1 MSKRTERM
9 SRSAAERINRK
20 DTVIRQNNA
29 ELEELRSQYENL
41 DICEEDKQVIDDYI
55 ACKDARADRM
65 AEKLYEKG
73 RKDVKRCIRIRKLI
87 RRCMILSAI
96 VTVVLVQYNKNE
108 NRVAFIEQVAL
119 ADNAPVALL
128 QVGRPPGSIKMMC
141 GHQTFLDVHAS
152 AHLAG
157 GAEQDTNMAG
167 IHVGKE
173 FCLADVGVGL
183 MDEGDFFRRNPQRD
197 KFASYV
203 VIDGKL

>member
-96 VTVVLVQYNKNE
+96 VTVVLIQYNKNE
-108 NRVAFIEQVAL
+108 KLRESLEELLKMFRDRTVRFLKCFTEFGYGRTNVLMYQLEGISNINN
-119 ADNAPVALL
+119 ADKNVFSELKKIFL
-128 QVGRPPGSIKMMC
+128 QKQKQGR
-141 GHQTFLDVHAS
+141 L
-152 AHLAG
+152 
-157 GAEQDTNMAG
+157 
-167 IHVGKE
+167 
-173 FCLADVGVGL
+173 
-183 MDEGDFFRRNPQRD
+183 
-197 KFASYV
+197 
-203 VIDGKL
+203 

>member
-73 RKDVKRCIRIRKLI
+73 TKRCKE
-87 RRCMILSAI
+87 MYPHPK
-96 VTVVLVQYNKNE
+96 TDPQMH
-108 NRVAFIEQVAL
+108 
-119 ADNAPVALL
+119 DPV
-128 QVGRPPGSIKMMC
+128 RHC
-141 GHQTFLDVHAS
+141 Y
-152 AHLAG
+152 G
-157 GAEQDTNMAG
+157 GTDS
-167 IHVGKE
+167 V
-173 FCLADVGVGL
+173 
-183 MDEGDFFRRNPQRD
+183 
-197 KFASYV
+197 
-203 VIDGKL
+203 

>member
-87 RRCMILSAI
+87 R
-96 VTVVLVQYNKNE
+96 YNKNE
-108 NRVAFIEQVAL
+108 KLRESL
-119 ADNAPVALL
+119 EELL
-128 QVGRPPGSIKMMC
+128 KMFRDR
-141 GHQTFLDVHAS
+141 TVNES
-152 AHLAG
+152 
-157 GAEQDTNMAG
+157 E
-167 IHVGKE
+167 E
-173 FCLADVGVGL
+173 
-183 MDEGDFFRRNPQRD
+183 DF
-197 KFASYV
+197 
-203 VIDGKL
+203 

>member
-1 MSKRTERM
+1 MRKRTERM

-29 ELEELRSQYENL
+29 ELEELRNQYENL

-96 VTVVLVQYNKNE
+96 VMVVLIQYNKNE
-108 NRVAFIEQVAL
+108 KLRESL
-119 ADNAPVALL
+119 EELL
-128 QVGRPPGSIKMMC
+128 KMFRDR
-141 GHQTFLDVHAS
+141 TVNES
-152 AHLAG
+152 
-157 GAEQDTNMAG
+157 E
-167 IHVGKE
+167 E
-173 FCLADVGVGL
+173 
-183 MDEGDFFRRNPQRD
+183 DF
-197 KFASYV
+197 
-203 VIDGKL
+203 

>member
-96 VTVVLVQYNKNE
+96 VTVVLIQYNKNE
-108 NRVAFIEQVAL
+108 KLRESLEELLKMFRDGVSGRGFITDINN
-119 ADNAPVALL
+119 ADKNVL
-128 QVGRPPGSIKMMC
+128 SESFYKSKYKED
-141 GHQTFLDVHAS
+141 FES
-152 AHLAG
+152 A
-157 GAEQDTNMAG
+157 
-167 IHVGKE
+167 
-173 FCLADVGVGL
+173 
-183 MDEGDFFRRNPQRD
+183 
-197 KFASYV
+197 
-203 VIDGKL
+203 

>member
-29 ELEELRSQYENL
+29 ELEELRNQYENL

-96 VTVVLVQYNKNE
+96 VTVVLIQYNKNE
-108 NRVAFIEQVAL
+108 KLRESL
-119 ADNAPVALL
+119 EELL
-128 QVGRPPGSIKMMC
+128 KMFRDRTVMNQRKILNVLPIRYGRRCAYVSVGRISNINNADKNV
-141 GHQTFLDVHAS
+141 FSELKKSSYKSRNKEDSKS
-152 AHLAG
+152 A
-157 GAEQDTNMAG
+157 
-167 IHVGKE
+167 
-173 FCLADVGVGL
+173 
-183 MDEGDFFRRNPQRD
+183 
-197 KFASYV
+197 
-203 VIDGKL
+203 